1 VSSNCLL
8 PMPDFDPLPPP
19 SGPALVL
26 VVDDEPRNI
35 QVVGPLLLKQG
46 HEVIA
51 AGSGEEALAKMRTAK
66 PDLLLL
72 DVMMPGMTGFDLC
85 RRLLSQPE
93 WHALPII
100 FLSAVTDKGFV
111 TEALAAGA
119 VDYVTKPFH
128 GPELLSRVQL
138 HLNLRQLRQRL
149 SAAVEERNHLLEIVA
164 HDLKN
169 PLGGVQFAASILTE
183 EAGSLSLRQAQL
195 VDSISHAADRAL
207 EITTS
212 LLQTRRLE
220 EAKEHLDLMPL
231 CLRDHTEQAVKVF
244 SHHAG
249 DKGTEVRVECTAT
262 TIPVRADR
270 RSLLCSLENLVSNA
284 IKFSPP
290 GSLVCIRLSSEGGD
304 GVFRIE
310 DQGPGV
316 REDERSKLFRKFT
329 RLSARPTG
337 DELSTGLGLHIVHE
351 LVKAMGGEVHY
362 EDGARGGA
370 CFVVSLPLAR

>member
-1 VSSNCLL
+1 MS
-8 PMPDFDPLPPP
+8 DFDPLPPP
-19 SGPALVL
+19 SSSALIL

-85 RRLLSQPE
+85 RRLLAQPE
-93 WHALPII
+93 WHDLPII

-138 HLNLRQLRQRL
+138 HLNLRQLRLRL

-169 PLGGVQFAASILTE
+169 PLGGVQFAVAMLTE

-195 VDSISHAADRAL
+195 VDSISHSADRAL
-207 EITTS
+207 EITGT

-220 EAKEHLDLMPL
+220 EAKAHLDLMPL
-231 CLRDHTEQAVKVF
+231 CLREYTDLAVRVF
-244 SHHAG
+244 HHHAG
-249 DKGTEVRVECTAT
+249 DKGTEVRVETEAP
-262 TIPVRADR
+262 TIQVRADR
-270 RSLLCSLENLVSNA
+270 RSLLCVLENLVSNA
-284 IKFSPP
+284 LKFSPP
-290 GSLVCIRLSSEGGD
+290 GSQVRIRLSSEGGE
-304 GVFRIE
+304 GFFRIE

-351 LVKAMGGEVHY
+351 LVRAMGGKVGY
-362 EDGARGGA
+362 EDTTHGSA

>member
-1 VSSNCLL
+1 MS
-8 PMPDFDPLPPP
+8 DFDPLPPP
-19 SGPALVL
+19 AGPALIL
-26 VVDDEPRNI
+26 VVDDEPKNI

-93 WHALPII
+93 WHALPVI
-100 FLSAVTDKGFV
+100 FLSAVTDKSFV

-128 GPELLSRVQL
+128 GPELLSRVQI
-138 HLNLRQLRQRL
+138 HLNLRQMRLRL

-169 PLGGVQFAASILTE
+169 PLGGVQFAASMLE
-183 EAGSLSLRQAQL
+183 EDAATLSPKQAQL
-195 VDSISHAADRAL
+195 VDSISQSATRAL
-207 EITTS
+207 EITGS
-212 LLQTRRLE
+212 LLQTQRLE
-220 EAKEHLDLMPL
+220 EAKSHLELAPL
-231 CLRDHTEQAVKVF
+231 CLRDYAGQAREAL
-244 SHHAG
+244 SHHAAN
-249 DKGTEVRVECTAT
+249 KGIEITLECIAE

-284 IKFSPP
+284 VKFSPL
-290 GSLVCIRLSSEGGD
+290 GSRVWIRLSAEGRD

-337 DELSTGLGLHIVHE
+337 NELSTGLGLHIVHE
-351 LVKAMGGEVHY
+351 LVKAMGGDVRY
-362 EDGARGGA
+362 EDASSGGA
-370 CFVVSLPLAR
+370 CFVVLLPLAG